1 MKNKKKPSSVD
12 IALVPARLGS
22 KGIKRKNFIKFKNDY
37 IVNKAV
43 KIGINI
49 KSIYKTIL
57 SSDSPN
63 ILDLTKNNKK
73 VFKILRSKHISEDS
87 TPMLPVMK
95 DAIIKFEKSD
105 NIKVKNLILLDPTS
119 IYRKKKNITDAIKIF
134 KKKKPDLLISVFLS
148 QHDPYFSILEKR
160 GKYYSMCKSSTKIIG
175 SRQKSKPVY
184 NISTV
189 VWIYSRKSVMRE
201 KKRIP
206 KKTLIFQLTQDESLE
221 LNTID
226 DINKVKKFIKYG

>member
-1 MKNKKKPSSVD
+1 MNKKNLSSVD
-12 IALVPARLGS
+12 IALVAARLGS
-22 KGIKRKNFIKFKNDY
+22 KGIKRKNFIKFKKNY
-37 IVNKAV
+37 IVDNAV
-43 KIGINI
+43 KIGISI

-57 SSDSPN
+57 SSDSLD
-63 ILDLTKNNKK
+63 ILNLTKNNKK
-73 VFKILRSKHISEDS
+73 VFKILRSKHISRDI

-95 DAIIKFEKSD
+95 DTIIKFENFY

-134 KKKKPDLLISVFLS
+134 NKKKPDLLISVFPS
-148 QHDPYFSILEKR
+148 HHDPYFSILERK
-160 GKYYSMCKSSTKIIG
+160 GKYYSMCKSSNKIIG

-189 VWIYSRKSVMRE
+189 VWIYSRKSIMKE
-201 KKRIP
+201 KTRIP
-206 KKTLIFQLTQDESLE
+206 KKTLIFQLTEDESLE

>member
-1 MKNKKKPSSVD
+1 MKKKNLSSVD
-12 IALVPARLGS
+12 IALVAARLGS
-22 KGIKRKNFIKFKNDY
+22 KGIKRKNFIKFKKNY
-37 IVNKAV
+37 IVDNAV
-43 KIGINI
+43 KIGISI

-57 SSDSPN
+57 SSDSSD
-63 ILDLTKNNKK
+63 ILHLTKNDEK
-73 VFKILRSKHISEDS
+73 VFKILRSKHISRDI

-95 DAIIKFEKSD
+95 DTIIKFEKFY

-134 KKKKPDLLISVFLS
+134 NKKKPDLLISVFPS
-148 QHDPYFSILEKR
+148 PHDPYFSILERK

-189 VWIYSRKSVMRE
+189 VWIYSRKSIMTE

-206 KKTLIFQLTQDESLE
+206 KKTLIFQLTEDESLE